1 MHTDSG
7 VAHIILDFDGTCT
20 QIPPIFEAYLDL
32 YCKGLNESGLSVT
45 PSEWREAQ
53 AIVRQHSPKAGWMAD
68 GCPSAPAAGDPYV
81 LADETARL
89 ILRRR
94 GTKTPVP
101 PTIHAQAYEAALA
114 PWREEARQTFSQ
126 LVDHGVGL
134 HFVSNSSTTFVSR
147 RLRDL
152 FGDGHPMTAKIS
164 VQSDAGKFRICEL
177 NWDDP
182 AVVSVEAKRRFQSL
196 PAAYGEK
203 LLTETERPVYL
214 RRGPYFEAINRV
226 LDGDFD
232 ALTNT
237 VFCGDTWEMD
247 LAMPGALGAKVHLL
261 DRAAPFETYA
271 YERQALARYG
281 DRGKTSAD
289 LSGLLDW
296 LIG

>member
-1 MHTDSG
+1 MHTNSG

-32 YCKGLNESGLSVT
+32 YRKGLNESGLSVT
-45 PSEWREAQ
+45 PWEWREAQ
-53 AIVRQHSPKAGWMAD
+53 AIVRQHSPKAGWTAG

-94 GTKTPVP
+94 AAKTPVP
-101 PTIHAQAYEAALA
+101 PTIHTQAYEAALA
-114 PWREEARQTFSQ
+114 PWREEAHETFSQ

-134 HFVSNSSTTFVSR
+134 HFVSNSSTTFITR

-182 AVVSVEAKRRFQSL
+182 VAVSVEAKRRFLSL
-196 PAAYGEK
+196 PVAYGEK
-203 LLTETERPVYL
+203 SLTETERPVYL
-214 RRGPYFEAINRV
+214 RRGAYFEAINRV

-232 ALTNT
+232 ALTDT

-247 LAMPGALGAKVHLL
+247 LAMPYALGAKVHLL
-261 DRAAPFETYA
+261 ERAVPFETYA
-271 YERQALARYG
+271 YERQALVAYG

-296 LIG
+296 L

>member
-32 YCKGLNESGLSVT
+32 YRKGLNESGLNVT
-45 PSEWREAQ
+45 SSEWREAQ
-53 AIVRQHSPKAGWMAD
+53 AIVRQRSPKAGWTAG

-81 LADETARL
+81 LADEAARL

-94 GTKTPVP
+94 AAKTPVP
-101 PTIHAQAYEAALA
+101 PTIHTQAYEAALA
-114 PWREEARQTFSQ
+114 PWREEARDTFSQ

-134 HFVSNSSTTFVSR
+134 HFVSNSSTTFISR

-164 VQSDAGKFRICEL
+164 VHSDAGKFRICEL

-182 AVVSVEAKRRFQSL
+182 AAVSVQAKRRFQSL
-196 PAAYGEK
+196 PVAYGEK
-203 LLTETERPVYL
+203 LLTEIERPVYL
-214 RRGPYFEAINRV
+214 RRGAYFEAINRV
-226 LDGDFD
+226 LDGDFG

-247 LAMPGALGAKVHLL
+247 LAMPYTKSH
-261 DRAAPFETYA
+261 
-271 YERQALARYG
+271 
-281 DRGKTSAD
+281 
-289 LSGLLDW
+289 
-296 LIG
+296 

>member
-1 MHTDSG
+1 MQTDSG

-20 QIPPIFEAYLDL
+20 QIPPIVEAYLDL
-32 YCKGLNESGLSVT
+32 YCKGLNESELSVT

-53 AIVRQHSPKAGWMAD
+53 AIVRQHSPKAGWTVA

-81 LADETARL
+81 LADEAARL

-94 GTKTPVP
+94 GAKTPVP
-101 PTIHAQAYEAALA
+101 PTVHTQAYDAALA
-114 PWREEARQTFSQ
+114 PWREEARDTFSR
-126 LVDHGVGL
+126 LVDRGVGL
-134 HFVSNSSTTFVSR
+134 HFVSNSSTTFISR

-182 AVVSVEAKRRFQSL
+182 AAVSVEAKRRFQSL
-196 PAAYGEK
+196 PVAYGDK

-214 RRGPYFEAINRV
+214 RRGAYFEAINRV
-226 LDGDFD
+226 LDGDFA

-247 LAMPGALGAKVHLL
+247 LIRRP
-261 DRAAPFETYA
+261 
-271 YERQALARYG
+271 RQNEC
-281 DRGKTSAD
+281 
-289 LSGLLDW
+289 
-296 LIG
+296 

>member
-7 VAHIILDFDGTCT
+7 PAHIVLDFDGTCT

-32 YCKGLNESGLSVT
+32 YFKGLNESGVNVT
-45 PSEWREAQ
+45 PSEWRDVQ
-53 AIVRQHSPKAGWMAD
+53 ATVREHSPKAGWTLA

-81 LADETARL
+81 LADEATRL

-94 GTKTPVP
+94 AAKTPVP
-101 PTIHAQAYEAALA
+101 PTIHTQAYEAALA
-114 PWREEARQTFSQ
+114 PWREEARDTFSQ

-134 HFVSNSSTTFVSR
+134 HFVSNSSTTFISR

-164 VQSDAGKFRICEL
+164 VHSDAGKFRICEL

-182 AVVSVEAKRRFQSL
+182 AAVSVQAKRRFQSL
-196 PAAYGEK
+196 PVAYGEK
-203 LLTETERPVYL
+203 LLTEIERPVYL
-214 RRGPYFEAINRV
+214 RRGAYFEAINRV
-226 LDGDFD
+226 LDGDFG

-247 LAMPGALGAKVHLL
+247 LAMPYALGARVHLL
-261 DRAAPFETYA
+261 DRAALGGMQRRSSIEQSSIQITGLTSPCSP
-271 YERQALARYG
+271 AR
-281 DRGKTSAD
+281 
-289 LSGLLDW
+289 
-296 LIG
+296 

>member
-1 MHTDSG
+1 MHTNSE

-32 YCKGLNESGLSVT
+32 YRKGLNESGLSVT
-45 PSEWREAQ
+45 PWEWREAQ
-53 AIVRQHSPKAGWMAD
+53 AIVRQHSPKAGWMAG

-94 GTKTPVP
+94 AAKTPVP
-101 PTIHAQAYEAALA
+101 PTIHTQAYEAALA
-114 PWREEARQTFSQ
+114 PWREEAHETFSQ

-134 HFVSNSSTTFVSR
+134 HFVSNSSTTFITR

-182 AVVSVEAKRRFQSL
+182 VAVSVEAKRRFLSL
-196 PAAYGEK
+196 PVAYGEK

-214 RRGPYFEAINRV
+214 RRGAYFEAINRV

-247 LAMPGALGAKVHLL
+247 LAMPYALGAKVHLL

-271 YERQALARYG
+271 YERQALVSYG

-296 LIG
+296 L